1 MPGKINRRKF
11 FFLTGAGLAALAVQ
25 SRLSAGG
32 NQALKGGTARVDITP
47 PVGCWLS
54 GWASRD
60 RPSEGVSD
68 SLYAK
73 AVVLSSGQTEI
84 AIVAADLIGIPA
96 EIVAEVRKAVEQKTV
111 IAQDNIMISASHT
124 HFGPATGKYRFKNW
138 KVDPDYIEVLKEKL
152 AAVVVM
158 AHSGLTSVRVGSAK
172 GKAPELLYNRRTKRP
187 DGKVVM
193 TFALPPAEPDPSVG
207 PVDPAVGVLRV
218 EDSKGSL
225 LASMI
230 NFACHPV
237 SGGGHGEGWES
248 WFYHISADYP
258 SYATRVV
265 EKIEG
270 GNCLFTLG
278 TAGDMVPI
286 RRGVSPRFEI
296 GRALGGEALKKL
308 QLMPISEEASLEAI
322 RRQITLPM
330 KKQLP
335 ENSNYEPQP
344 GKTEITTEIQGIRIG
359 ETVLIGLPGEVL
371 VELGLE
377 IKKRAGVEKLF
388 LISMANDTIGYI
400 CHRQTYEEGGYE
412 PVQGSFLEP
421 GAGEMVVDQ
430 ALEVI
435 RELMKKG

>member
-193 TFALPPAEPDPSVG
+193 TFALPPAEPDLSFG
-207 PVDPAVGVLRV
+207 PVDPEVGVLRV

>member
-96 EIVAEVRKAVEQKTV
+96 EIVAEVRKAVEQKTG

-193 TFALPPAEPDPSVG
+193 TFALPPAEPDLSFG
-207 PVDPAVGVLRV
+207 PVDPEVGVLRV

>member
-1 MPGKINRRKF
+1 MTEKINRREF
-11 FFLTGAGLAALAVQ
+11 FYLTSAVLAALAICGHLFA
-25 SRLSAGG
+25 SGSCE
-32 NQALKGGTARVDITP
+32 LKGGTARVNITP

-73 AVVLSSGQTEI
+73 SLVLSNDQTEI
-84 AIVAADLIGIPA
+84 VILAADLIGVTG
-96 EIVAEVRKAVEQKTV
+96 EIVSEVRKAVEQETG
-111 IAQDNIMISASHT
+111 IAKDNILISASHT
-124 HFGPATGKYRFKNW
+124 HFGPGTGKYRFKNW
-138 KVDPDYIEVLKEKL
+138 KVDPDYIEVLKKKI
-152 AAVVVM
+152 AAVVVR
-158 AHSGLTSVRVGSAK
+158 AHGNLTGVRVGSAK
-172 GKAPELLYNRRTKRP
+172 GQALELLYNRRTKRP
-187 DGKVVM
+187 DGKVMM
-193 TFALPPAEPDPSVG
+193 TFVLPPAEPDLIFG
-207 PVDPAVGVLRV
+207 PVDPEVGVLRV
-218 EDSKGSL
+218 EDSQGNL

-237 SGGGHGEGWES
+237 SGGGHGKGWES

-258 SYATRVV
+258 AYATQVV

-296 GRALGGEALKKL
+296 GRALGGEALKRL
-308 QLMPISEEASLEAI
+308 QLMPASGEMTLAALS
-322 RRQITLPM
+322 RKITLPM

-344 GKTEITTEIQGIRIG
+344 GKTELTTEIQGIRIG

-377 IKKRAGVEKLF
+377 IKKKAGVENLF
-388 LISMANDTIGYI
+388 LVSLANDTIGYI
-400 CHRQTYEEGGYE
+400 CHRQAYEEGGYE
-412 PVQGSFLEP
+412 PIQGSLLAP
-421 GAGEMVVDQ
+421 GSGEMVVEA
-430 ALEVI
+430 ALKVVA
-435 RELMKKG
+435 ELRQGM